1 MPAAPI
7 RGSRVNWPA
16 LVWGA
21 SALFAVVVSL
31 LGVWRF
37 RIMRSGV
44 DDGIFVQVITSAS
57 HGFRSTVEGNLNH
70 LAVHFSPILFLVVP
84 LLSLTHST
92 LALVVLQV
100 VLLGLV
106 VPPLFLIARRRMPEA
121 LAAGAALVVFVYP
134 PLVAMAFG
142 DFHELAF
149 APAATAWLLWAVD
162 ARRWRLAVLFAAIAL
177 AIREDQLI
185 ALAFLGF
192 ALGIAAARKRD
203 APARTFALSLAAAAL
218 GTLAVYFLFLRPA
231 VASGVAYWSLHFYDW
246 NSAFVSPLGTAPL
259 ESPLR
264 WRYAWGALA
273 PLAGV
278 CLLSPAIF
286 LVLPGM
292 AEVMLS
298 HEAITLSLAT
308 HYLAN
313 WLPYILL
320 AFVLGVA
327 RLARRDIRLGVASV
341 ALALAVGLYVDVFA
355 SPAEWWYYLY
365 RRPDVHDAT
374 TGRFIAELPAD
385 AEVAASIE
393 VFSHLG
399 FLPNATIR
407 LGATRF
413 ILIDRRCDSA
423 YCRERF
429 FPQSR
434 RLIATGAYR
443 LARAEDG
450 LELYERR
457 R

>member
-1 MPAAPI
+1 MPAASI
-7 RGSRVNWPA
+7 RGSRAHWTI
-16 LVWGA
+16 LVWSA

-37 RIMRSGV
+37 RIMRSSV
-44 DDGIFVQVITSAS
+44 DDGIFVQVISSAT
-57 HGFRSTVEGNLNH
+57 HGFRSTAELRGNH
-70 LAVHFSPILFLVVP
+70 LAVHFSPILCLVAP

-106 VPPLFLIARRRMPEA
+106 APPLFLIARRRMPEA
-121 LAAGAALVVFVYP
+121 LAAGAALVVLVYP

-162 ARRWRLAVLFAAIAL
+162 ARRWPLAVLFAAIAL
-177 AIREDQLI
+177 AVKEDQLLV
-185 ALAFLGF
+185 LAFLGF
-192 ALGIAAARKRD
+192 ALGIAAGRKHD

-218 GTLAVYFLFLRPA
+218 GTLAGYFLLVRPEIA
-231 VASGVAYWSLHFYDW
+231 GGAAYGSLHFYDW
-246 NSAFVSPLGTAPL
+246 NLAFASPLGTAPL
-259 ESPLR
+259 DSPLR
-264 WRYAWGALA
+264 WRYAWGAFA

-278 CLLSPAIF
+278 SLLSPAIL

-292 AEVMLS
+292 AEAMLS

-308 HYLAN
+308 HYIAN
-313 WLPYILL
+313 WLPYMLL

-327 RLARRDIRLGVASV
+327 RLARRDLRLGIASV
-341 ALALAVGLYVDVFA
+341 VLALGVSLYVDVFA
-355 SPAEWWYYLY
+355 SPAEWWYNLY

-374 TGRFIAELPAD
+374 IDRFIAELPAD

-399 FLPNATIR
+399 FLPNATFR
-407 LGATRF
+407 LGTPRF

-429 FPQSR
+429 FPQSQ

-443 LARAEDG
+443 LARAQEDV
-450 LELYERR
+450 ELYERR
-457 R
+457 P

>member
-1 MPAAPI
+1 MPAASI
-7 RGSRVNWPA
+7 RGSRLHWAA
-16 LVWGA
+16 LVWSA

-44 DDGIFVQVITSAS
+44 DDGIFVQAITSAS
-57 HGFRSTVEGNLNH
+57 HGFNSTVEGSLNH
-70 LAVHFSPILFLVVP
+70 LAVHFSPILFLVAP
-84 LLSLTHST
+84 LLSLAHST

-106 VPPLFLIARRRMPEA
+106 APPLFLIARRRMPES
-121 LAAGAALVVFVYP
+121 LAAGAAVVVLVYP
-134 PLVAMAFG
+134 PLVALAFG

-162 ARRWRLAVLFAAIAL
+162 ARRWPLAVLFAVLAL
-177 AIREDQLI
+177 AVREDQLI
-185 ALAFLGF
+185 VLAFLGL
-192 ALGIAAARKRD
+192 ALGIAAGREHD
-203 APARTFALSLAAAAL
+203 SPMRTFALSLAAAAL
-218 GTLAVYFLFLRPA
+218 GTLAVYFLLVRPA

-246 NSAFVSPLGTAPL
+246 NSTFVSPLGTAPL
-259 ESPLR
+259 ASPLR
-264 WRYAWGALA
+264 WQYAWGALA

-278 CLLSPAIF
+278 CLLSPAIL

-292 AEVMLS
+292 AEAMLS

-313 WLPYILL
+313 WLPYMLL

-327 RLARRDIRLGVASV
+327 RLARRDLRLGIASV
-341 ALALAVGLYVDVFA
+341 VLALGVGLYVDVFA

-374 TGRFIAELPAD
+374 IDRFIAELPAG
-385 AEVAASIE
+385 AQVAASIE

-407 LGATRF
+407 LDGAHF
-413 ILIDRRCDSA
+413 ILIDRRCDSS
-423 YCRERF
+423 YCHERF
-429 FPQSR
+429 FPQSQ

-443 LARAEDG
+443 LARSEEAV
-450 LELYERR
+450 ELYERR
-457 R
+457 P